1 MSLAA
6 GPPPISAPVRHRST
20 RDRPAKAPLSEDAVV
35 NAALAILKSDGLEAV
50 TMRRVAAALD
60 TGPASLY
67 VYVSGSEG
75 LLQAMLDRVISTIEF
90 EPPDPSRWRAQL
102 HTLLQRF
109 APGTGRSSR
118 NSVNNPGRFTH
129 DRTGSASDRKP
140 ARRSFWPVGLT
151 LKTPPGRATSSCC
164 WLSAQP
170 VRTMCG
176 VLPGRAVTATA
187 SRSTSSIRPSS
198 ACRPTDS
205 LISLPMLRTWSLAMA
220 TSGFISPSTFLSM
233 ACSPERPDGKR
244 SAASAPSSTSGFCC
258 VPPHARRPR
267 SPGTGAAFAPND
279 RPQQR
284 SHSTS
289 FSRQP
294 GRRAR
299 RRHHQPHRRRSP
311 DLPPGG

>member
-1 MSLAA
+1 
-6 GPPPISAPVRHRST
+6 
-20 RDRPAKAPLSEDAVV
+20 
-35 NAALAILKSDGLEAV
+35 
-50 TMRRVAAALD
+50 MRRVAAALD

-67 VYVSGSEG
+67 VYVSGREG
-75 LLQAMLDRVISTIEF
+75 LLQAMLDRVIATIEF
-90 EPPDPSRWRAQL
+90 EAPDPSRWRAQL
-102 HTLLQRF
+102 HSLLQRLHQ
-109 APGTGRSSR
+109 ALVAHPGIAAMTLADSPTTEPVLRLTENLLGILLAGGLDPQDAAWACDIF
-118 NSVNNPGRFTH
+118 VLLVIG
-129 DRTGSASDRKP
+129 A
-140 ARRSFWPVGLT
+140 AREDDVRR
-151 LKTPPGRATSSCC
+151 PPGRA
-164 WLSAQP
+164 
-170 VRTMCG
+170 M
-176 VLPGRAVTATA
+176 TATA
-187 SRSTSSIRPSS
+187 SRSTSSTRPSP
-198 ACRPTDS
+198 ACRPTGS
-205 LISLPMLRTWSLAMA
+205 LFSPPMLRTWSLAMA
-220 TSGFISPSTFLSM
+220 MSGLVSPSTLLST